1 MNSKISSNA
10 QSRAVPNW
18 IIASFLIV
26 SFIGFIDATYLT
38 VKHYSGTPL
47 ACPLFKDCEK
57 VTTSRYATIL
67 GVPLAL
73 LGAVYYLTIILSSIA
88 YLDIRRKV
96 ILSFTVRFTIIG
108 LLASA
113 WFVYLQFFVIRAICP
128 YCMVS
133 AVAST
138 ILFLL
143 GMLVLKYQG
152 TGITKRKNP

>member
-1 MNSKISSNA
+1 MNSGLSSSA
-10 QSRAVPNW
+10 RSRAVPNW

-26 SFIGFIDATYLT
+26 SVLGFVDATYLT
-38 VKHYSGTPL
+38 VKQYSGTPL
-47 ACPLFKDCEK
+47 ECSIFKGCEK

-73 LGAVYYLTIILSSIA
+73 LGAVYYLAIFLSLIA
-88 YLDIRRKV
+88 YLDIRREE
-96 ILSFTVRFTIIG
+96 ILSFMARFTIVG

-113 WFVYLQFFVIRAICP
+113 WFVYLQLFVIQAICP

-133 AVAST
+133 AIAST

-143 GMLVLKYQG
+143 GMLVLKYQA
-152 TGITKRKNP
+152 